1 MIFSRD
7 LNESEQFIEQLHQLT
22 YERIR
27 SRTRQYFSDLVP
39 GKEVDL
45 VLVDEVLQF
54 GLKFVLIATNGAK
67 RGIEE
72 LSGGQKSL
80 LSLSYVFACALHRQ
94 YPLYLMDEIDAALD
108 EKNQRIVAS
117 IISKLF
123 DKKIIFCVSHHPD
136 FQVHAADVLTAR
148 MVEGKTV
155 IRGP

>member
-1 MIFSRD
+1 MD
-7 LNESEQFIEQLHQLT
+7 ESGNFIAQLHQLT

-27 SRTRQYFSDLVP
+27 VRTRQYFADLVTDKAIDLVP
-39 GKEVDL
+39 VKEAM
-45 VLVDEVLQF
+45 EA
-54 GLKFVLIATNGAK
+54 GLKFVLIAANGAR
-67 RGIEE
+67 RGIDE

-108 EKNQRIVAS
+108 EKNQKVVAR

-123 DKKIIFCVSHHPD
+123 QNKIIFCVSHHPD
-136 FQVHAADVLTAR
+136 FQVHAAEVLTAR
-148 MVEGKTV
+148 MVDEKTA